1 MNKDG
6 TFALRFYPVIFM
18 VLLTVVFISA
28 VSGLFLS
35 TKERVELN
43 ETLNLKRAV
52 LYAAG
57 IEYPAGDPAGVQEVY
72 SQRVREVGQT
82 EGRPEYYEILKDN
95 SVTGYAAF
103 VSGAGLWGQIVA
115 IFGFEQ
121 SLDEFTGVEF
131 IEQNETPGLGAR
143 ITEEWFKEQ
152 FRGKQGPFSL
162 VEEGTADAPGELD
175 AITGATRT
183 SNAVLGIANKASS
196 VARNVIESKGQEQ

>member
-1 MNKDG
+1 MNKEG
-6 TFALRFYPVIFM
+6 TFALRIYPVLFM

-28 VSGLFLS
+28 VSGLFLT
-35 TKERVELN
+35 TKERVEMN

-57 IEYPAGDPAGVQEVY
+57 IDYPADDPDGVQEVY
-72 SQRVREVGQT
+72 TQRVREVGEF
-82 EGRPEYYEILKDN
+82 EGRPEYFEIVENDTL
-95 SVTGYAAF
+95 TGYAAF
-103 VSGAGLWGQIVA
+103 VSGAGLWGEIVA
-115 IFGFEQ
+115 VFGFER

-131 IEQNETPGLGAR
+131 LEQNETPGLGAR

-162 VEEGTADAPGELD
+162 VDEGTADAPDELD

-183 SNAVLGIANKASS
+183 SDAVLRIANRAFTE
-196 VARNVIESKGQEQ
+196 VRETVESKGQEQ